1 MRHRSLFF
9 LFAQLLLLFAYNA
22 NASQPPIS
30 SSVKIK
36 TSVIRY
42 VGLDTA
48 FAGGVIVNPS
58 SEAIIRAGICYSKN
72 PQPTINDMIVERV
85 GNADSFSCELKNLTF
100 QQAYYI
106 KAFVE
111 TSSGITYGPQRTF
124 ATDPGVNGAFVQ
136 GGILFYTLQPG
147 DPGYIP
153 GEVHGLVAAN
163 NFSTTTYSW
172 RNTTDTLINVLDSAI
187 GTGALNTQKIVAA
200 QGNGEYAAKICD
212 DLNLNGYSDWYLP
225 SADELILLVKS
236 KVIPG
241 TLSQYWSSTEISS
254 TQAVQSTVTSRKRT
268 SAKSNKYRVIAIRK
282 F

>member
-72 PQPTINDMIVERV
+72 PQPTVSDFVVERIGV
-85 GNADSFSCELKNLTF
+85 LDSFSLELRNLNI
-100 QQAYYI
+100 QQAYYV

-111 TSSGITYGPQRTF
+111 TSAGIIYGPQRTF
-124 ATDPGVNGAFVQ
+124 ATDPAMIGARTN
-136 GGILFYTLQPG
+136 GGILFYVLKPG
-147 DPGYIP
+147 DQGYVQ
-153 GEVHGLVAAN
+153 GEVHGLVAADK
-163 NFSTTTYSW
+163 FSTSTYTW
-172 RNTTDTLINVLDSAI
+172 RNGIDSTTNATDSVI
-187 GTGALNTQKIVAA
+187 GTGALNTQKIVAI
-200 QGNGEYAAKICD
+200 QGTGNYAAKFCD
-212 DLNLNGYSDWYLP
+212 DLVHNGFSDWYLP
-225 SADELILLVKS
+225 SAHELVELRNSRISIGGVS
-236 KVIPG
+236 
-241 TLSQYWSSTEISS
+241 THWSSTES
-254 TQAVQSTVTSRKRT
+254 TKSTAAQTSTNGKIRIV
-268 SAKSNKYRVIAIRK
+268 AKSQGARVVAIRK